1 LLTCST
7 SWTVVAVLD
16 AWDNAFLS
24 CYFDCLDREVVRRGI
39 KDAVSYCNKVCYEEA
54 NEALGRVKKRK

>member
-1 LLTCST
+1 M
-7 SWTVVAVLD
+7 VAVLD

-24 CYFDCLDREVVRRGI
+24 CYFDCLDREVVKRGI